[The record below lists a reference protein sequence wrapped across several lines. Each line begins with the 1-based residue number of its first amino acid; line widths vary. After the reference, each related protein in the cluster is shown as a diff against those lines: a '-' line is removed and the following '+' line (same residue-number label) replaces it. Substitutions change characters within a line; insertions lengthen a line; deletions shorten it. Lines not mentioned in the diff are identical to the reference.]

1 MYFRGGENLNTYERM
16 FHEDVQEK
24 RKIGRG
30 SFNRVGK
37 GVKHTMRGIKTPYD
51 FMSTKE
57 KKKLNSEVR
66 EFNMYETILDRQEF
80 DKHDKDTQRA
90 MLIKWR
96 ELYQNVD
103 IMAAMGIRGSNTFHN
118 LIKEFELP
126 PKPRGGARNTTPKR
140 KATTRIAEQPQEMKP
155 IEIVSEKVQQN
166 PVKIL
171 INGLH
176 LEYNGIYDS
185 DQLSRIFT
193 KLQLLTDG
201 ENSDYYLTLTL
212 TEEQKTEDKKEAEIF

>member
-1 MYFRGGENLNTYERM
+1 LNTYERM
-16 FHEDVQEK
+16 FHEDIREK

-66 EFNMYETILDRQEF
+66 EFNMYENILDRQEF

-103 IMAAMGIRGSNTFHN
+103 IMAGMGIRGSNTFHN
-118 LIKEFELP
+118 LIKEFDLP
-126 PKPRGGARNTTPKR
+126 PKPRGGARDTTPKAKR

-155 IEIVSEKVQQN
+155 IEIASETVQQN

-212 TEEQKTEDKKEAEIF
+212 TEEQKIKSDKESDKETEIF